1 MRFIKTFLSGDIF
14 QRDFFQRNSLQRDFF
29 QPNFLQSNKVAGK
42 STSGKLRVGI
52 LGTGKI
58 GVDLLVKVQ
67 RSPWMECVI
76 FSGRNLQ
83 SSGMSYATELGVSVS
98 DKGINA
104 FFEPRYRCDI
114 VFDATSAAN
123 HVEHAQ
129 VFDRL
134 GILAIDMTPSQIGE
148 CCVPALGMTEVLENR
163 NISMISCGGQASI
176 PIAQVLANSI
186 PDVKK
191 IAVKS
196 IVSPNSVGPGTLA
209 NLDEYYHNTA
219 EGLKKYTGVS
229 AFDVELMVDEINPET
244 RMLTSITAFCGL
256 VDPARLEL
264 PLMAMLEKIQAY
276 VPGYKLEAGPHL
288 VDGGIRVELSV
299 EGLGDYLPKYA
310 GNLDIIN
317 CAAIAVAEHYAQ
329 VVLASRQAKS
339 MVRSHRS
346 LQLEY

>member
-1 MRFIKTFLSGDIF
+1 MQFIKALLNGDFL
-14 QRDFFQRNSLQRDFF
+14 QRNKGVDEYVPSR
-29 QPNFLQSNKVAGK
+29 
-42 STSGKLRVGI
+42 LRVGI
-52 LGTGKI
+52 IGTGKI

-83 SSGMSYATELGVSVS
+83 SSGMSYAADLGVSVS
-98 DKGINA
+98 DQGINA

-123 HVEHAQ
+123 HIEHAQ
-129 VFDRL
+129 VFDGL

-148 CCVPALGMTEVLENR
+148 CCVPALGMNEVLTNK
-163 NISMISCGGQASI
+163 NISMISCGGQSSI
-176 PIAQVLANSI
+176 PVAQVLAKTI
-186 PDVKK
+186 PGVSK

-209 NLDEYYHNTA
+209 NLDEYYHNTKA
-219 EGLKKYTGVS
+219 GLKKYTGVS
-229 AFDVELMVDEINPET
+229 NFDVELFVDEVNPET
-244 RMLTSITAFCGL
+244 RMLTSVTAYTDTIDIDAL
-256 VDPARLEL
+256 HA
-264 PLMAMLEKIQAY
+264 PLAAMLQEIQAY
-276 VPGYKLEAGPHL
+276 VPGYKLEAGPIV
-288 VDGGIRVELSV
+288 VDGGIRLDLSV
-299 EGLGDYLPKYA
+299 EGLGDYLPRYA

-329 VVLASRQAKS
+329 AVLAGRQTKQPL
-339 MVRSHRS
+339 VRHHGN

>member
-1 MRFIKTFLSGDIF
+1 MQFIKALLSGDF
-14 QRDFFQRNSLQRDFF
+14 LPR
-29 QPNFLQSNKVAGK
+29 NFLQSNKGDSESA
-42 STSGKLRVGI
+42 SGRLRVGI
-52 LGTGKI
+52 IGTGKI
-58 GVDLLVKVQ
+58 GVDLLVKVR

-83 SSGMSYATELGVSVS
+83 STGMSYAADLGVPVS
-98 DKGINA
+98 DQGINA

-123 HVEHAQ
+123 HIEHAQ

-148 CCVPALGMTEVLENR
+148 CCVPALGMREVLENK
-163 NISMISCGGQASI
+163 NVSMISCGGQSSI
-176 PIAQVLANSI
+176 PVAQVLAKTI
-186 PDVKK
+186 PGIQK

-196 IVSPNSVGPGTLA
+196 IVSPNSIGPGTLA
-209 NLDEYYHNTA
+209 NLDEYYHNTKA
-219 EGLKKYTGVS
+219 GLRKYTGVTD
-229 AFDVELMVDEINPET
+229 FDVELFVDEVNPET
-244 RMLTSITAFCGL
+244 RMLTSITAYCDTADTNAL
-256 VDPARLEL
+256 HL

-276 VPGYKLEAGPHL
+276 VPGYKLEGGPVV
-288 VDGGIRVELSV
+288 VDGGIRVDLSV

-329 VVLASRQAKS
+329 AALASQQTKTS
-339 MVRSHRS
+339 LVRYHRN

>member
-1 MRFIKTFLSGDIF
+1 MQFIKALLSGDF
-14 QRDFFQRNSLQRDFF
+14 LQR
-29 QPNFLQSNKVAGK
+29 NFLQGNFAQSNKATGE
-42 STSGKLRVGI
+42 SASGRLRVGI
-52 LGTGKI
+52 IGTGKI
-58 GVDLLVKVQ
+58 GVDLLVKVR

-83 SSGMSYATELGVSVS
+83 SAGMSYATALGVPVS
-98 DKGINA
+98 DQGINA

-123 HVEHAQ
+123 HIEHAQ

-148 CCVPALGMTEVLENR
+148 CCVPALGMREVLENK
-163 NISMISCGGQASI
+163 NISMISCGGQSSI
-176 PIAQVLANSI
+176 PIAQVLVKAI
-186 PDVKK
+186 PGVQK

-196 IVSPNSVGPGTLA
+196 IVSPNSIGPGTLA
-209 NLDEYYHNTA
+209 NLDEYYHNTKA
-219 EGLKKYTGVS
+219 GLKKYTGVDD
-229 AFDVELMVDEINPET
+229 FDVELFVDEVNPET
-244 RMLTSITAFCGL
+244 RMLTSVAAYCDVIDAAAL
-256 VDPARLEL
+256 QE
-264 PLMAMLEKIQAY
+264 PLMEMLQIIQAY
-276 VPGYKLEAGPHL
+276 VPGYRLESEPI
-288 VDGGIRVELSV
+288 VINGGIRVDLSV

-329 VVLASRQAKS
+329 AALASRQTKKS
-339 MVRSHRS
+339 LVRYHRD